1 VTPRPAAAKHFESVA
16 ADYGTRRAG
25 GLVGR
30 LRRQETRAVRAV
42 AAVAPGESALD
53 AGCGD
58 GFTLDWLAATRA
70 RAFGIDLSLGMV
82 RACRARG
89 HRVAVS
95 DLTRPGLRGRFDWVL
110 CIGALEFTSDPA
122 AAVVALAALLRPGGR
137 FVLLYPRIVPLGPL
151 YVLYHRW
158 HGVAVRLF
166 GRGDVAALMTA
177 AGLTRPQQF
186 RWSWLS
192 SACVAIRPDAVR

>member
-1 VTPRPAAAKHFESVA
+1 
-16 ADYGTRRAG
+16 
-25 GLVGR
+25 
-30 LRRQETRAVRAV
+30 VRAV

-70 RAFGIDLSLGMV
+70 RAFGIDLALGMA

-89 HRVAVS
+89 HRVAVA
-95 DLTRPGLRGRFDWVL
+95 DLTRPGLRGHFDWVL

-137 FVLLYPRIVPLGPL
+137 LVLLYPRFVPLGPL
-151 YVLYHRW
+151 YVLHHRR
-158 HGVAVRLF
+158 HGVAIRLF
-166 GRGDVAALMTA
+166 SRTRVRAMLNA
-177 AGLTRPQQF
+177 AGLTGPEDT

-192 SACVAIRPDAVR
+192 SVCLARRPDVAG